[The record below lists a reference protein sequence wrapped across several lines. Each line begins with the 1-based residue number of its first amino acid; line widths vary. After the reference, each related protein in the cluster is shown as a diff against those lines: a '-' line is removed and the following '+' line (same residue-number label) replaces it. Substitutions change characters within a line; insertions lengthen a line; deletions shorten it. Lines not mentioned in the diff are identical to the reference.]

1 MNMREFSPIFRKS
14 GTIGIICE
22 LVGYGCVLACSLL
35 MSDLLERAM
44 AARPIIGTGMLAAG
58 CLLVFCVLGCVL
70 TCWRGRVR
78 LEDTQAFRTFLYRC
92 VIDRRVSV
100 GTPGEMQGKLGG
112 DANTLAA
119 FFQNTLPKAISGAVV
134 ILCATALLCM
144 ENLLIGSIF
153 FFLNLIQ
160 LLPIF
165 LYENWARQIYEQ
177 THSDEEA
184 YCNWML
190 EGYRGIR
197 TLKAY
202 GMERW
207 FMARYRQLNR
217 AIVDSGKRAEKTGTV
232 ENIVFNAVD
241 SLLNYGSYLVVGLFM
256 LCGKAELSRAP
267 YLIVLAGCL
276 FSSISIVFDLR
287 LQQIDSEEA
296 CKRLK
301 LRVENVPEPDG
312 QSIIRIHAVTKSY
325 DGKPAL
331 QGASLD
337 IREGER
343 ILLHGPNG
351 SGKSTLLRLL
361 LGLEEPDSGAGVIAA
376 LFRSGCPVI
385 FALTIFV
392 LAALPL
398 ARTACMAG
406 IRTRLKKEASE
417 YSEDRKQLEQEL
429 FGARDFAKSYSLHGF
444 FVSRLEKRF
453 RAFLQKT
460 GQAQCRM
467 DALVEA
473 LDFLSGQGSRLC
485 VVLVGTFQAARGKM
499 ELGMLL
505 TGFLTLP
512 LLTQC
517 FAYVRGW
524 ISEKHDEAKYLDRI
538 SVFYGEF
545 EDGEGIA
552 PALTSLDAENVC
564 FSYSENEKNVLSGI
578 DFHMT
583 GSENM
588 RLAGKNGSGK
598 TTLLSILAGLYEP
611 LTGSVCGG
619 ASVGQRRK
627 STALQEQ
634 SGAIFSGTVWEN
646 LFLGEDKRPAA
657 EALLEEMGFGKPLGY
672 TVQPCGGNLSPGER
686 KKILL
691 TRAFLRDAPFLLL
704 DEPVNHLDAQ
714 ATEVVK
720 EKLRQ
725 RQGGIL
731 LISHRENICEGLG
744 MGEFL
749 MKRKSSGSMSSSAR
763 MPTVQACPS
772 F

>member
-1 MNMREFSPIFRKS
+1 MNIREFSPIFRKS

-35 MSDLLERAM
+35 LSDLLERAM
-44 AARPIIGTGMLAAG
+44 AAQPIIGTDMLAAG
-58 CLLVFCVLGCVL
+58 CLLVSCVLGCVL

-241 SLLNYGSYLVVGLFM
+241 SLLNYGSYLVVGLFI
-256 LCGKAELSRAP
+256 LCGKAELSHAP

-276 FSSISIVFDLR
+276 FSSISTVFDLR

-301 LRVENVPEPDG
+301 LRVENVPESDG
-312 QSIIRIHAVTKSY
+312 QSIVRIHAVTKSY

-361 LGLEEPDSGAGVIAA
+361 LGLEEPDSGVVRLGIPRQQYAA
-376 LFRSGCPVI
+376 CLQEEPVLSVSGAELLEAMGNCI
-385 FALTIFV
+385 DK
-392 LAALPL
+392 AA
-398 ARTACMAG
+398 
-406 IRTRLKKEASE
+406 
-417 YSEDRKQLEQEL
+417 
-429 FGARDFAKSYSLHGF
+429 
-444 FVSRLEKRF
+444 
-453 RAFLQKT
+453 
-460 GQAQCRM
+460 
-467 DALVEA
+467 
-473 LDFLSGQGSRLC
+473 
-485 VVLVGTFQAARGKM
+485 AARHL
-499 ELGMLL
+499 E
-505 TGFLTLP
+505 GF
-512 LLTQC
+512 
-517 FAYVRGW
+517 
-524 ISEKHDEAKYLDRI
+524 RI
-538 SVFYGEF
+538 Q
-545 EDGEGIA
+545 D
-552 PALTSLDAENVC
+552 
-564 FSYSENEKNVLSGI
+564 
-578 DFHMT
+578 
-583 GSENM
+583 
-588 RLAGKNGSGK
+588 
-598 TTLLSILAGLYEP
+598 IL
-611 LTGSVCGG
+611 
-619 ASVGQRRK
+619 
-627 STALQEQ
+627 
-634 SGAIFSGTVWEN
+634 
-646 LFLGEDKRPAA
+646 
-657 EALLEEMGFGKPLGY
+657 GKPLAEM
-672 TVQPCGGNLSPGER
+672 SPGER
-686 KKILL
+686 KKCYLAAALAHKGQLL
-691 TRAFLRDAPFLLL
+691 AL
-704 DEPVNHLDAQ
+704 DEPTNHLDKQ
-714 ATEVVK
+714 SVSYLLK
-720 EKLRQ
+720 ILRGY
-725 RQGGIL
+725 RGTLIVCTHSAELSLGWDRRVLVEGGVC
-731 LISHRENICEGLG
+731 H
-744 MGEFL
+744 
-749 MKRKSSGSMSSSAR
+749 
-763 MPTVQACPS
+763 V
-772 F
+772 

>member
-1 MNMREFSPIFRKS
+1 MDIREFSPIFRRS

-35 MSDLLERAM
+35 LSDLL
-44 AARPIIGTGMLAAG
+44 AREGQ
-58 CLLVFCVLGCVL
+58 
-70 TCWRGRVR
+70 
-78 LEDTQAFRTFLYRC
+78 TQAFRTFLYRC

-144 ENLLIGSIF
+144 ENLLLGSIF

-241 SLLNYGSYLVVGLFM
+241 SLLNYGSYLVVGLFI

-267 YLIVLAGCL
+267 YLIVLA
-276 FSSISIVFDLR
+276 
-287 LQQIDSEEA
+287 
-296 CKRLK
+296 
-301 LRVENVPEPDG
+301 
-312 QSIIRIHAVTKSY
+312 
-325 DGKPAL
+325 
-331 QGASLD
+331 
-337 IREGER
+337 
-343 ILLHGPNG
+343 
-351 SGKSTLLRLL
+351 
-361 LGLEEPDSGAGVIAA
+361 
-376 LFRSGCPVI
+376 
-385 FALTIFV
+385 IFV

-398 ARTACMAG
+398 ACTACMAG

-429 FGARDFAKSYSLHGF
+429 FDARDFAKSYSLHGF
-444 FVSRLEKRF
+444 FVSHLEKRF

-460 GQAQCRM
+460 GQAQCRV
-467 DALVEA
+467 DALAEA

-485 VVLVGTFQAARGKM
+485 IVLVGTFLAARGKM

-505 TGFLTLP
+505 TGFLMLP
-512 LLTQC
+512 SLTQC

-524 ISEKHDEAKYLDRI
+524 ITEKHDEAKY
-538 SVFYGEF
+538 
-545 EDGEGIA
+545 GIA
-552 PALTSLDAENVC
+552 SPC
-564 FSYSENEKNVLSGI
+564 FTVNL
-578 DFHMT
+578 
-583 GSENM
+583 
-588 RLAGKNGSGK
+588 K
-598 TTLLSILAGLYEP
+598 TAK
-611 LTGSVCGG
+611 V
-619 ASVGQRRK
+619 
-627 STALQEQ
+627 
-634 SGAIFSGTVWEN
+634 
-646 LFLGEDKRPAA
+646 
-657 EALLEEMGFGKPLGY
+657 
-672 TVQPCGGNLSPGER
+672 
-686 KKILL
+686 
-691 TRAFLRDAPFLLL
+691 
-704 DEPVNHLDAQ
+704 
-714 ATEVVK
+714 
-720 EKLRQ
+720 
-725 RQGGIL
+725 
-731 LISHRENICEGLG
+731 
-744 MGEFL
+744 
-749 MKRKSSGSMSSSAR
+749 
-763 MPTVQACPS
+763 
-772 F
+772 

>member
-44 AARPIIGTGMLAAG
+44 AAQPIIGTGMLAAG
-58 CLLVFCVLGCVL
+58 CLLVSCVLGCVL

-134 ILCATALLCM
+134 ILCATVLLCM

-217 AIVDSGKRAEKTGTV
+217 AIMDSGKRAEKTGTV

-241 SLLNYGSYLVVGLFM
+241 SLLNYGSYLVVGLFIF
-256 LCGKAELSRAP
+256 CGKAELSRAP
-267 YLIVLAGCL
+267 YLIVL
-276 FSSISIVFDLR
+276 
-287 LQQIDSEEA
+287 
-296 CKRLK
+296 
-301 LRVENVPEPDG
+301 
-312 QSIIRIHAVTKSY
+312 
-325 DGKPAL
+325 
-331 QGASLD
+331 
-337 IREGER
+337 
-343 ILLHGPNG
+343 
-351 SGKSTLLRLL
+351 
-361 LGLEEPDSGAGVIAA
+361 
-376 LFRSGCPVI
+376 
-385 FALTIFV
+385 TIFV

-398 ARTACMAG
+398 ARAACMAG

-444 FVSRLEKRF
+444 
-453 RAFLQKT
+453 
-460 GQAQCRM
+460 
-467 DALVEA
+467 
-473 LDFLSGQGSRLC
+473 LS
-485 VVLVGTFQAARGKM
+485 AA
-499 ELGMLL
+499 
-505 TGFLTLP
+505 
-512 LLTQC
+512 
-517 FAYVRGW
+517 W
-524 ISEKHDEAKYLDRI
+524 
-538 SVFYGEF
+538 
-545 EDGEGIA
+545 
-552 PALTSLDAENVC
+552 
-564 FSYSENEKNVLSGI
+564 KNVSALFCKKQDRPSAAW
-578 DFHMT
+578 T
-583 GSENM
+583 PS
-588 RLAGKNGSGK
+588 
-598 TTLLSILAGLYEP
+598 
-611 LTGSVCGG
+611 
-619 ASVGQRRK
+619 QRHWT
-627 STALQEQ
+627 S
-634 SGAIFSGTVWEN
+634 
-646 LFLGEDKRPAA
+646 
-657 EALLEEMGFGKPLGY
+657 
-672 TVQPCGGNLSPGER
+672 
-686 KKILL
+686 
-691 TRAFLRDAPFLLL
+691 
-704 DEPVNHLDAQ
+704 
-714 ATEVVK
+714 
-720 EKLRQ
+720 
-725 RQGGIL
+725 
-731 LISHRENICEGLG
+731 
-744 MGEFL
+744 
-749 MKRKSSGSMSSSAR
+749 
-763 MPTVQACPS
+763 
-772 F
+772 

>member
-1 MNMREFSPIFRKS
+1 M
-14 GTIGIICE
+14 
-22 LVGYGCVLACSLL
+22 
-35 MSDLLERAM
+35 
-44 AARPIIGTGMLAAG
+44 
-58 CLLVFCVLGCVL
+58 
-70 TCWRGRVR
+70 
-78 LEDTQAFRTFLYRC
+78 
-92 VIDRRVSV
+92 

-134 ILCATALLCM
+134 ILCATVLLCM
-144 ENLLIGSIF
+144 EKLLIGSIF

-165 LYENWARQIYEQ
+165 LYENWAWQIYEQ

-241 SLLNYGSYLVVGLFM
+241 SLLNYGSYLVVGLFI

-276 FSSISIVFDLR
+276 FSSISTVFDLR
-287 LQQIDSEEA
+287 LQQIDSEEV

-337 IREGER
+337 IREGKR

-361 LGLEEPDSGAGVIAA
+361 LGLEKPDSGAGVIAA

-406 IRTRLKKEASE
+406 IRTRLKKKASE

-460 GQAQCRM
+460 GQAQCRV
-467 DALVEA
+467 DALAEA
-473 LDFLSGQGSRLC
+473 LDLLSGQGSRLC

-505 TGFLTLP
+505 TGFLIIHS
-512 LLTQC
+512 LTPVLC
-517 FAYVRGW
+517 VCPR
-524 ISEKHDEAKYLDRI
+524 LD
-538 SVFYGEF
+538 
-545 EDGEGIA
+545 
-552 PALTSLDAENVC
+552 
-564 FSYSENEKNVLSGI
+564 
-578 DFHMT
+578 H
-583 GSENM
+583 
-588 RLAGKNGSGK
+588 
-598 TTLLSILAGLYEP
+598 
-611 LTGSVCGG
+611 
-619 ASVGQRRK
+619 RK
-627 STALQEQ
+627 A
-634 SGAIFSGTVWEN
+634 
-646 LFLGEDKRPAA
+646 
-657 EALLEEMGFGKPLGY
+657 
-672 TVQPCGGNLSPGER
+672 
-686 KKILL
+686 
-691 TRAFLRDAPFLLL
+691 
-704 DEPVNHLDAQ
+704 
-714 ATEVVK
+714 
-720 EKLRQ
+720 
-725 RQGGIL
+725 
-731 LISHRENICEGLG
+731 
-744 MGEFL
+744 
-749 MKRKSSGSMSSSAR
+749 
-763 MPTVQACPS
+763 
-772 F
+772 

>member
-1 MNMREFSPIFRKS
+1 
-14 GTIGIICE
+14 
-22 LVGYGCVLACSLL
+22 
-35 MSDLLERAM
+35 
-44 AARPIIGTGMLAAG
+44 
-58 CLLVFCVLGCVL
+58 
-70 TCWRGRVR
+70 
-78 LEDTQAFRTFLYRC
+78 
-92 VIDRRVSV
+92 
-100 GTPGEMQGKLGG
+100 MQGMLGG

-119 FFQNTLPKAISGAVV
+119 FFQNAMPKAISGAVV
-134 ILCATALLCM
+134 ILCATVLLCM
-144 ENLLIGSIF
+144 ENLLIGPIF

-160 LLPIF
+160 SLPIF

-202 GMERW
+202 GTERW

-241 SLLNYGSYLVVGLFM
+241 SLLNYGSYLVVGLFI

-267 YLIVLAGCL
+267 YLIVL
-276 FSSISIVFDLR
+276 
-287 LQQIDSEEA
+287 
-296 CKRLK
+296 
-301 LRVENVPEPDG
+301 
-312 QSIIRIHAVTKSY
+312 
-325 DGKPAL
+325 
-331 QGASLD
+331 
-337 IREGER
+337 
-343 ILLHGPNG
+343 
-351 SGKSTLLRLL
+351 
-361 LGLEEPDSGAGVIAA
+361 
-376 LFRSGCPVI
+376 
-385 FALTIFV
+385 TIFV

-398 ARTACMAG
+398 ARAACMAG
-406 IRTRLKKEASE
+406 IRTRLKKEALE

-429 FGARDFAKSYSLHGF
+429 FDARDFAKSYSLHGF

-460 GQAQCRM
+460 GQAQCRV

-499 ELGMLL
+499 ELGTLL
-505 TGFLTLP
+505 TGFLILP
-512 LLTQC
+512 SLTQC

-524 ISEKHDEAKYLDRI
+524 ITEKHDEAKYRDRI
-538 SVFYGEF
+538 SVFYGESENS
-545 EDGEGIA
+545 EDTA
-552 PALTSLDAENVC
+552 PVWTSIDAKNVC
-564 FSYSENEKNVLSGI
+564 FSYSEDGKSVLSGI

-588 RLAGKNGSGK
+588 RLAGQNGSGK

-611 LTGSVCGG
+611 SSGIVCGG

-646 LFLGEDKRPAA
+646 LFLEDSKRPAA
-657 EALLEEMGFGKPLGY
+657 EALLAEMGFGKTLEY
-672 TVQPCGGNLSPGER
+672 TVEPGGGNLSPGER

-691 TRAFLRDAPFLLL
+691 TRVFLRDAPFLLL
-704 DEPVNHLDAQ
+704 DEPLNHLDAQ
-714 ATEVVK
+714 ATEVIK

-731 LISHRENICEGLG
+731 LISHRENICEGLR

-749 MKRKSSGSMSSSAR
+749 MERKSSGPMPSSAR
-763 MPTVQACPS
+763 MPTVQACPP

>member
-1 MNMREFSPIFRKS
+1 MDIREFSPIFRKS

-35 MSDLLERAM
+35 LSDLLTRE
-44 AARPIIGTGMLAAG
+44 GQ
-58 CLLVFCVLGCVL
+58 
-70 TCWRGRVR
+70 
-78 LEDTQAFRTFLYRC
+78 TQAFRTFLYRC

-100 GTPGEMQGKLGG
+100 GTSEEMQGKLGG

-119 FFQNTLPKAISGAVV
+119 FFQNALTKAISGAVV
-134 ILCATALLCM
+134 ILCATVLLCM

-190 EGYRGIR
+190 EGYRSIR

-241 SLLNYGSYLVVGLFM
+241 SLLNYGSYLVVGLFI

-276 FSSISIVFDLR
+276 FSSISTVFDLR
-287 LQQIDSEEA
+287 LQQINSEEA

-301 LRVENVPEPDG
+301 LRVENVPEPAG

-361 LGLEEPDSGAGVIAA
+361 LGLEEPDSGEVRLGIPRQQCAVCLQEEPVLSVFGAGVIAA

-385 FALTIFV
+385 FALTIFA

-429 FGARDFAKSYSLHGF
+429 FGARDFVKSYSLHGF

-460 GQAQCRM
+460 GQAQCRV

-485 VVLVGTFQAARGKM
+485 VVLVGTFQAARGRM

-505 TGFLTLP
+505 TGFLILP
-512 LLTQC
+512 SLTQC

-564 FSYSENEKNVLSGI
+564 FSYSEDGKNVLSGI

-583 GSENM
+583 GSENV
-588 RLAGKNGSGK
+588 RFAGQNGSEK

-611 LTGSVCGG
+611 STGSVCGG

-634 SGAIFSGTVWEN
+634 NGAIFSGTVWEN
-646 LFLGEDKRPAA
+646 MFLGEDKRPAA
-657 EALLEEMGFGKPLGY
+657 EALLEEMGFGKTPEY
-672 TVQPCGGNLSPGER
+672 TVQPGGGNLSPGER

-704 DEPVNHLDAQ
+704 DEPMNHLDAQ
-714 ATEVVK
+714 AAEVVK

-731 LISHRENICEGLG
+731 LISHREDICEGLG

-749 MKRKSSGSMSSSAR
+749 MKRKS
-763 MPTVQACPS
+763 
-772 F
+772 